1 MPSDKQATERL
12 DNLSAIIK
20 VIRSKGH
27 ITRRELASRLSL
39 SWGCISELIGMLVAD
54 GTVIEEKLPPSD
66 AKGRIPLILTLSDC
80 KKILGV
86 DINKTG
92 LSCCVCSLAGET
104 LYEYN
109 SSLSTDS
116 KGELLRDV
124 FSSVTKMQNKFPD
137 ICISGFAMQGIKD
150 ADSGCWS
157 FSNNIKINFE
167 NDIASHLNISAV
179 VEHDPN
185 CMLLGCMNDENKES
199 KMLLRIDKAIGAAIY
214 KFNGFF
220 NGGLLELGYDDTYS
234 CVGINQSKIKEKA
247 KIIEAG
253 GFEFLER
260 LGYKYENGIF
270 RIIKPNEERIALFC
284 HGAMTR
290 VWMSVLFHIP
300 YHIVSASFS
309 PTHTGVTVL
318 EFKNNSNGVT
328 APKCLCFSDM
338 SHLYADGLDM
348 KHNNKNTL

>member
-66 AKGRIPLILTLSDC
+66 AKGRIPSILTLSDC

-92 LSCCVCSLAGET
+92 LSCCVCSLAGEN
-104 LYEYN
+104 LYECN

-185 CMLLGCMNDENKES
+185 CMLLGCMDDESKES
-199 KMLLRIDKAIGAAIY
+199 KMLVRIDRGIGAAIY
-214 KFNGFF
+214 RSNGSFD
-220 NGGLLELGYDDTYS
+220 GGLLELGYTS
-234 CVGINQSKIKEKA
+234 VGGGKRLFELSDVSYIDGLSADEREKA
-247 KIIEAG
+247 LTLAGEQLGIALGNFCNMISLDEIIVCGEITKYEDIIIPSIEKSYGETVIKQAAAKITVKNIRNAAFGAARLAIEAYPYV
-253 GFEFLER
+253 LKR
-260 LGYKYENGIF
+260 K
-270 RIIKPNEERIALFC
+270 
-284 HGAMTR
+284 
-290 VWMSVLFHIP
+290 SV
-300 YHIVSASFS
+300 
-309 PTHTGVTVL
+309 
-318 EFKNNSNGVT
+318 
-328 APKCLCFSDM
+328 
-338 SHLYADGLDM
+338 
-348 KHNNKNTL
+348 